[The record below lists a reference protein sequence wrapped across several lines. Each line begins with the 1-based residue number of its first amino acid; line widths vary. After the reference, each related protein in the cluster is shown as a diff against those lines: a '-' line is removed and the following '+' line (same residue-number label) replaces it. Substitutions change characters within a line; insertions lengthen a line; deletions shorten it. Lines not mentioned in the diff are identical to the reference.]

1 MAKKEVQIVNEEVK
15 VTKEIN
21 ELGLA
26 FKKIVEVGI
35 KALEDG
41 FQAGQDIPTVMLGSF
56 KELSDALAGVDE
68 MDEEA
73 KEESVKAVMG
83 ALIPISEAIE
93 MLLNRKK
100 PVTAKANEVAV
111 KK

>member
-1 MAKKEVQIVNEEVK
+1 MVEAYMAGV
-15 VTKEIN
+15 
-21 ELGLA
+21 
-26 FKKIVEVGI
+26 

-56 KELSDALAGVDE
+56 KELSDAFAGIDS

-73 KEESVKAVMG
+73 KDESVKAIMG

-93 MLLNRKK
+93 MLLKRKK
-100 PVTAKANEVAV
+100 AGEVKGNSV
-111 KK
+111 SLKK